1 MHKDDLRFEFR
12 EFLMVPMIKVIARST
27 GVRRLFTDFGSL
39 VNYINWAESKF
50 TSHKFFGTR
59 KNLLRQISKTFGSEI
74 CQVIELGVARG
85 ALTKWGL
92 KNFPNPK
99 LTWVGFDTFT
109 GLPNDWTRNGN
120 VYLAQGSFSTQGV
133 VPRISDSRLSFVIGD
148 VTTTCRKIPELL
160 RNRTDGKVLFIFDL
174 DLFAPSYAAWKE
186 ISPYLRTGD
195 LFYFDQA
202 FDLEGERL
210 IIEEYLMKEKIV
222 EFVGR
227 SVIGC
232 VFEIK

>member
-1 MHKDDLRFEFR
+1 
-12 EFLMVPMIKVIARST
+12 MVPMIKVIARST

-109 GLPNDWTRNGN
+109 GLPNDRTRNGN